1 MQEGDVESFGTLARR
16 FVDQLHPLARHFI
29 QTGLQTID
37 SKCQVVDAFA
47 FLFDELAD
55 RAFRI
60 GRFEQFDLRLTD
72 LEEGGTN
79 LLFLDFLD
87 GVALQT
93 KLFFPEGNGLVQ
105 AFDGNAEVFDMRD
118 VHGYFLS
125 LR

>member
-1 MQEGDVESFGTLARR
+1 M
-16 FVDQLHPLARHFI
+16 
-29 QTGLQTID
+29 
-37 SKCQVVDAFA
+37 DAFA

-60 GRFEQFDLRLTD
+60 GRFEQFDLRLAD

-87 GVALQT
+87 GVALQAQ
-93 KLFFPEGNGLVQ
+93 LLFPEGNGLVQ

-118 VHGYFLS
+118 VHGCFLS